1 MIKNSFYNLHEGG
14 VKMDEKKLMKE
25 LLDKFYY
32 MYIYEE
38 EIYKLYEDKRT
49 KALNKKLIKLDK
61 RLNKVYKEHQISEE
75 KFRDIL
81 ENLFDT
87 YNDMTCVYRKHDFQQ
102 GLMVGLSLTKF
113 SQMLIKPEMIERW
126 MNEIFVDEYE
136 KMGQR

>member
-1 MIKNSFYNLHEGG
+1 MFKSSFYNLHEGG

-61 RLNKVYKEHQISEE
+61 RLNKVYKEHQISEDE
-75 KFRDIL
+75 FRDIL

-87 YNDMTCVYRKHDFQQ
+87 YNDMTCAYRKHDFQQ

-113 SQMLIKPEMIERW
+113 SQMLIKPKMIKRW

>member
-1 MIKNSFYNLHEGG
+1 MHEGG

-49 KALNKKLIKLDK
+49 KSLNKKLIKLDK
-61 RLNKVYKEHQISEE
+61 ILNKVYKEHQISEE

-87 YNDMTCVYRKHDFQQ
+87 YNDMICAYRKHDFQQ